1 MLQAKAADK
10 PSSVGVV
17 GVVVGVVGVARATLA
32 ATARSALSRL
42 GSAGRTGA
50 LASAAACAT
59 LACGPG
65 AMPASVRHPLVGS
78 AAPEFHAESTAAVT
92 VGVPGTR
99 RTRVTVI
106 DFWASW
112 CASCSRTLPALDEL
126 WRDRKADGVA
136 VIGVNVDDSEAAA
149 EAAAYELG
157 ATFPIVADLGQRLT
171 GTYGVAQVPL
181 TFVVDGAGTVR
192 WVGRDPAIARR
203 AVEVLLS
210 ERPAG
215 ARSVFE

>member
-1 MLQAKAADK
+1 MVQAKAASK
-10 PSSVGVV
+10 PSSIGVRSGVG
-17 GVVVGVVGVARATLA
+17 ALLA
-32 ATARSALSRL
+32 ASALL
-42 GSAGRTGA
+42 G
-50 LASAAACAT
+50 
-59 LACGPG
+59 CGPG

-78 AAPEFHAESTAAVT
+78 AAPEFHAESTSAVT

-112 CASCSRTLPALDEL
+112 CASCSRTMPALDRL

-157 ATFPIVADLGQRLT
+157 ATFPIVADLDQRLT

-181 TFVVDGAGTVR
+181 TFVVDSAGTVR
-192 WVGRDPAIARR
+192 WVGRDPEGARR
-203 AVEVLLS
+203 AVDVLLS
-210 ERPAG
+210 ERSSGAR

>member
-1 MLQAKAADK
+1 MVQVKAASK
-10 PSSVGVV
+10 PSSIGVPSGVGALLAA
-17 GVVVGVVGVARATLA
+17 GARAAVPRPSRRRLA
-32 ATARSALSRL
+32 LRP
-42 GSAGRTGA
+42 G
-50 LASAAACAT
+50 AAACA
-59 LACGPG
+59 LLVLGCGPG

-78 AAPEFHAESTAAVT
+78 AAPEFHAESTSAVT

-112 CASCSRTLPALDEL
+112 CASCSRTMPALDRL

-149 EAAAYELG
+149 EAAAYQLG
-157 ATFPIVADLGQRLT
+157 ATFPIVADLDQRLT

-192 WVGRDPAIARR
+192 WVGRDPEGARR
-203 AVEVLLS
+203 AVDVLLS
-210 ERPAG
+210 ERSSSYPR

>member
-1 MLQAKAADK
+1 MLQAKAANK
-10 PSSVGVV
+10 PSSVSVV
-17 GVVVGVVGVARATLA
+17 GGVRATLA
-32 ATARSALSRL
+32 ASARSALARL
-42 GSAGRTGA
+42 GSAGRAGA

-59 LACGPG
+59 LALGCGPG

-78 AAPEFHAESTAAVT
+78 SAPEFHAESTAAVT

>member
-1 MLQAKAADK
+1 MVQAKAASK
-10 PSSVGVV
+10 PSSIGVRSGVG
-17 GVVVGVVGVARATLA
+17 ALLA
-32 ATARSALSRL
+32 ASARSAVPRPTWRRPAVRP
-42 GSAGRTGA
+42 G
-50 LASAAACAT
+50 AAACA
-59 LACGPG
+59 LLVLGCGPG

-78 AAPEFHAESTAAVT
+78 AAPEFHAESTSAVT

-112 CASCSRTLPALDEL
+112 CASCSRTMPALDRL

-149 EAAAYELG
+149 EAAAYQLG
-157 ATFPIVADLGQRLT
+157 ATFPIVADLDQRLT

-192 WVGRDPAIARR
+192 WVGRDPEGARR
-203 AVEVLLS
+203 AVDVLLS
-210 ERPAG
+210 ERSSNPPA
-215 ARSVFE
+215 RPVFE

>member
-1 MLQAKAADK
+1 MVQAKAASK
-10 PSSVGVV
+10 PSSIGVRSGVG
-17 GVVVGVVGVARATLA
+17 ALLA
-32 ATARSALSRL
+32 AGARSAVPRPSRRR
-42 GSAGRTGA
+42 SALRPG
-50 LASAAACAT
+50 AAACA
-59 LACGPG
+59 LLVLGCGPG

-78 AAPEFHAESTAAVT
+78 AAPEFHAESTSAVT

-112 CASCSRTLPALDEL
+112 CASCSRTMPALDRL
-126 WRDRKADGVA
+126 WRDRKADGVV

-149 EAAAYELG
+149 EAAAYQLG
-157 ATFPIVADLGQRLT
+157 ATFPIVADLDQRLT

-192 WVGRDPAIARR
+192 WVGRDPERARR
-203 AVEVLLS
+203 AVDVLLS
-210 ERPAG
+210 ERSSSYPRAG
-215 ARSVFE
+215 AVFE

>member
-1 MLQAKAADK
+1 M
-10 PSSVGVV
+10 
-17 GVVVGVVGVARATLA
+17 
-32 ATARSALSRL
+32 TARSAASRL
-42 GSAGRTGA
+42 GSAIPAG
-50 LASAAACAT
+50 SAARGAT
-59 LACGPG
+59 LATCALLVLGCGPG

-112 CASCSRTLPALDEL
+112 CASCSRTMPALDRL
-126 WRDRKADGVA
+126 WRERKADGVA

-157 ATFPIVADLGQRLT
+157 ATFPIVADLDQRLT

-181 TFVVDGAGTVR
+181 TFVVDAAGTVR
-192 WVGRDPAIARR
+192 WVGHDPASARR

>member
-1 MLQAKAADK
+1 M
-10 PSSVGVV
+10 
-17 GVVVGVVGVARATLA
+17 
-32 ATARSALSRL
+32 RSAASRL
-42 GSAGRTGA
+42 GSAIAAAT
-50 LASAAACAT
+50 AAACAL
-59 LACGPG
+59 LALGCGPG

-78 AAPEFHAESTAAVT
+78 AAPEFRAESTAALT

-112 CASCSRTLPALDEL
+112 CASCSRTMPALDRL

-149 EAAAYELG
+149 EAAAHELG
-157 ATFPIVADLGQRLT
+157 ATFPIVADLDQRLT

-192 WVGRDPAIARR
+192 WVGRDPEGARR
-203 AVEVLLS
+203 AVDVLLS
-210 ERPAG
+210 ERSSDAHAR

>member
-1 MLQAKAADK
+1 MLQAKAASK
-10 PSSVGVV
+10 PSSVSGGVRA
-17 GVVVGVVGVARATLA
+17 ARA
-32 ATARSALSRL
+32 ATARPALSRL
-42 GSAGRTGA
+42 RSAVRIGA
-50 LASAAACAT
+50 LASAAACAP
-59 LACGPG
+59 LVLGCGPG

-78 AAPEFHAESTAAVT
+78 AAPEFHAESTAAIT

-112 CASCSRTLPALDEL
+112 CASCSRTLPALDKL

-136 VIGVNVDDSEAAA
+136 MIGVNVDASEATA

-157 ATFPIVADLGQRLT
+157 ATFPIVADLDQRLT

-192 WVGRDPAIARR
+192 WVGRDPASARR

-210 ERPAG
+210 ERASDAR
-215 ARSVFE
+215 ARSAFE

>member
-1 MLQAKAADK
+1 MLQAKAASK
-10 PSSVGVV
+10 RSSVGV
-17 GVVVGVVGVARATLA
+17 GGGARAALA
-32 ATARSALSRL
+32 TPARSALSRL
-42 GSAGRTGA
+42 ASAVRPGA
-50 LASAAACAT
+50 LASAAACAA
-59 LACGPG
+59 LALGCGPG
-65 AMPASVRHPLVGS
+65 AMPASVRHPLVGG

-112 CASCSRTLPALDEL
+112 CASCSRTMPALDRL

-136 VIGVNVDDSEAAA
+136 VIGVNVDASETAA

-157 ATFPIVADLGQRLT
+157 ATFPIVADLDQRLT

-192 WVGRDPAIARR
+192 WVGRDPASARR

-210 ERPAG
+210 ERSSNPR
-215 ARSVFE
+215 ARSAFE

>member
-1 MLQAKAADK
+1 MTATSAAARLGAAL
-10 PSSVGVV
+10 PG
-17 GVVVGVVGVARATLA
+17 GGVARAARRPTLA
-32 ATARSALSRL
+32 ACALLAL
-42 GSAGRTGA
+42 G
-50 LASAAACAT
+50 
-59 LACGPG
+59 CGPG

-112 CASCSRTLPALDEL
+112 CASCSRTMPALDRL

-149 EAAAYELG
+149 AAAAHELG
-157 ATFPIVADLGQRLT
+157 ATFPIVADLDQRLS

-192 WVGRDPAIARR
+192 WVGHDPAGARR

>member
-1 MLQAKAADK
+1 MVQAKAASK
-10 PSSVGVV
+10 PSSIGVRSGVG
-17 GVVVGVVGVARATLA
+17 ATLA
-32 ATARSALSRL
+32 ATARSAVSRPTRRRP
-42 GSAGRTGA
+42 AIRPGA
-50 LASAAACAT
+50 AAKAAACA
-59 LACGPG
+59 LLVLGCGPG

-78 AAPEFHAESTAAVT
+78 AAPEFHAESTSAVT

-112 CASCSRTLPALDEL
+112 CASCSRTMPALDRL

-157 ATFPIVADLGQRLT
+157 ATFPIVADLDQRLT

-192 WVGRDPAIARR
+192 WVGRDPEGARR
-203 AVEVLLS
+203 AVDVLLS
-210 ERPAG
+210 ERSSGAR